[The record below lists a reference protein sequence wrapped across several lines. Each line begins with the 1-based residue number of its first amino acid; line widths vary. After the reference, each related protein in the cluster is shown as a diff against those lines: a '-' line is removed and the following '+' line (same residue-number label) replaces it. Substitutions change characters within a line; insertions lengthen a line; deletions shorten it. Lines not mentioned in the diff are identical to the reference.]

1 MKTETI
7 FSTVCFTLI
16 NVLFLLN
23 HFSPWGCLA
32 VGLTVLFYFLKVNL
46 IGRKHT
52 DKTISDYLG
61 TYIGAMLLDMVAILG
76 LEENII
82 NKAPASFASLPAYA
96 IVVPILI
103 LGAGIGIMAGFNS
116 VRGTY
121 NCAQFYI
128 KNIILLGLF
137 VGVPYFFVDWDFM
150 SVFTFGAVIVF
161 AGAFIDL
168 MPHSDRDYRG
178 GFFTSCAL
186 MLIFNILCA
195 LYPDLAV
202 RIVDIFTNYAALNA
216 APWYN
221 YLIPSILL
229 AACAVYSFISAR
241 KEEDSAKNI
250 RTYLLLISV
259 AAYMWISGKVSTKY
273 DFIFLLIF
281 TAVNFAFI
289 VVPHKERNI
298 IIFGAKIS
306 SVNLKYSV
314 FLIIALL
321 FPVAFFYGRL
331 LIHIC
336 ITVLTV
342 CVVAVYAAHVEK
354 QYRSLDFSADDPVKT
369 FAFWQLILSAA
380 AVLALICVY
389 LKCNFAANY
398 VLVCLIYALA
408 TVCLI
413 ALNCKNKLRPKNH
426 YIMRII
432 VAVFAIMCMLFTVN
446 QAKIKFT
453 YKVDNKISEEYGV
466 DAEKVGETKEI
477 TFGAKSK
484 KTKVEGYWYW
494 ADNKDDVSPLSADK
508 KVKNTASMK
517 NGLLYIIAEDKNGV
531 TAVSSRWFFDNELV
545 MKKNVGRIRYGH
557 TYSPLTGTLAPEPTE
572 AADQSAE

>member
-23 HFSPWGCLA
+23 HFSPWACLA
-32 VGLTVLFYFLKVNL
+32 AGLTVLFYFLKVNL

-76 LEENII
+76 LEEGII
-82 NKAPASFASLPAYA
+82 DKAPKSFLSIPTYA
-96 IVVPILI
+96 IIVPILI
-103 LGAGIGIMAGFNS
+103 LGAGIGVMAGFNS

-121 NCAQFYI
+121 NCPQFYI
-128 KNIILLGLF
+128 KNTILLGLF
-137 VGVPYFFVDWDFM
+137 VGVPYFFVDWNFM
-150 SVFTFGAVIVF
+150 SIFTFAAVIVF

-168 MPHSDRDYRG
+168 MPHSNRDYAG

-195 LYPDLAV
+195 LYGDLAV

-221 YLIPSILL
+221 YLIVIVLL
-229 AACAVYSFISAR
+229 AACALYSFISVR
-241 KEEDSAKNI
+241 KEEESAKSI

-273 DFIFLLIF
+273 DFIFLLIL
-281 TAVNFAFI
+281 TAVNFAFT
-289 VVPHKERNI
+289 VVEHRERNI
-298 IIFGAKIS
+298 IIFGAKVS
-306 SVNLKYSV
+306 SVNLKYCV

-321 FPVAFFYGRL
+321 FPVAFFYGWL

-336 ITVLTV
+336 ITVLAV
-342 CVVAVYAAHVEK
+342 CVVAIYAAHVEK
-354 QYRSLDFSADDPVKT
+354 QYKSLDFSSNDPIKT

-380 AVLALICVY
+380 AVIALMIVY

-398 VLVCLIYALA
+398 VLVCLIYAFA
-408 TVCLI
+408 TICLI
-413 ALNCKNKLRPKNH
+413 GLNCKNKLKPKNH
-426 YIMRII
+426 YLMRII
-432 VAVFAIMCMLFTVN
+432 VAVFAIMCMVFTVN

-453 YKVDNKISEEYGV
+453 YKADNKISEKYGI
-466 DAEKVGETKEI
+466 DAEKVEETKEI

-484 KTKVEGYWYW
+484 KTKVTGYWYW
-494 ADNKDDVSPLSADK
+494 ADNKENVTPLSTDK
-508 KVKNTASMK
+508 KVKNTAQMK
-517 NGLLYIIAEDKNGV
+517 NGLLYIVAEDENGV
-531 TAVSSRWFFDNELV
+531 CAQSSRWFFDNELV

-557 TYSPLTGTLAPEPTE
+557 TYSPESGILIPEITE
-572 AADQSAE
+572 SADQSAE